1 MLLGTPSQVWKTME
15 KCWSLEPTSQRI
27 IEDIDAFPRVLQKII
42 EINGCAVKD
51 QAIRSG
57 RRARRSNDQGDSKNK
72 IIKRQR
78 KATIAGR
85 PVHPDCEDAQ
95 ELLLSKGESNL
106 DKL

>member
-51 QAIRSG
+51 
-57 RRARRSNDQGDSKNK
+57 
-72 IIKRQR
+72 
-78 KATIAGR
+78 
-85 PVHPDCEDAQ
+85 
-95 ELLLSKGESNL
+95 
-106 DKL
+106 